1 MTRALPIDDL
11 MAKCQRQKETI
22 DGLLEANKTFAQQLH
37 DNAATIEELRA
48 DVAGLVHGLN
58 QAQGAIWVA
67 EQALQWIADNNPPGR
82 QLDDQTARWYAG
94 EAAMRARGA
103 LESLRH
109 VLRERPA
116 PESPQNPET
125 GVD

>member
-1 MTRALPIDDL
+1 MSRALPIDDL

-22 DGLLEANKTFAQQLH
+22 DGLMEANKTFQEQLS
-37 DNAATIEELRA
+37 DNAATIEQLRRDMTA
-48 DVAGLVHGLN
+48 LVHGLN
-58 QAQGAIWVA
+58 MAQAAVWVA
-67 EQALQWIADNNPPGR
+67 EQALEWIDDNNPSGQ

-94 EAAMRARGA
+94 EAAIRARGA

-109 VLRERPA
+109 TLRGDA
-116 PESPQNPET
+116 PESPQNPAN